1 VPIIYESAAGFVSEA
16 APGCYSS
23 AAPMNVGAIDLGIL
37 LVYMAG
43 LVALG
48 LWLGRG
54 AHNVAEYAVGGRD
67 LPWWLIL
74 FSIIATETSSVTF
87 LSIPGFAYERDLTWI
102 QIALGF
108 LVGRFAVAFL
118 LLPEYF
124 RGTLFTSY
132 EVLHRRFGGTTQQTA
147 SVLFILTRS
156 LADGLRLF
164 LSALVLQEMTGI
176 SIEWAVA
183 ALGVTTVVYTYL
195 GGMRAVLWSDLIQ
208 FVLYLGGA
216 LVAFGAILHHLPGG
230 WGELLSAGQAA
241 GKLRMFDFGL
251 DWSEPFGFWA
261 GLVGGAFITLG
272 SHGVDQLMVQRYLS
286 ARGLPAARRAV
297 WMSGLIVV
305 AQFALFLM
313 IGVGL
318 WRFYQLHPPAVP
330 FDRADRVFAR
340 FILDELP
347 VGLVGL
353 LLGAIFAAAMT
364 SSLNSCATVAV
375 NDLYLPFAGKRGRQP
390 SPERQLRL
398 TRVLTAVFGAVQI
411 AVGIAGQWVKSSIVS
426 SVLGIAAFTT
436 GIVLG
441 VFFLGLFTHR
451 VGQRA
456 ALAGFVVGLVVMT
469 WIFFATTLA
478 WPWYALVGSLVTVAA
493 GLAASLVWREE
504 IQKLEM

>member
-1 VPIIYESAAGFVSEA
+1 MS
-16 APGCYSS
+16 
-23 AAPMNVGAIDLGIL
+23 VGALDLAIL
-37 LVYMAG
+37 VAYMAG
-43 LVALG
+43 MVLLG
-48 LWLGRG
+48 SWLGRG
-54 AHNVAEYAVGGRD
+54 ARNVSEYAVGGRD

-74 FSIIATETSSVTF
+74 FSILATETSSVTF
-87 LSIPGFAYERDLTWI
+87 LSIPGFAYERDFTWL

-108 LVGRFAVAFL
+108 LVGRFVVAFL

-132 EVLHRRFGGTTQQTA
+132 EVLHRRFGGATKQTA

-176 SIEWAVA
+176 SIPWAVVV
-183 ALGVTTVVYTYL
+183 LGVTTIVYTYV
-195 GGMRAVLWSDLIQ
+195 GGMKAVLWTDLIQ
-208 FVLYLGGA
+208 FFLYLTGA
-216 LVAFGAILHHLPGG
+216 LVALVAILNRLPGG
-230 WGELLSAGQAA
+230 WDQLVAMGQEA
-241 GKLRMFDFGL
+241 GKFRVLDTRL
-251 DWSEPFGFWA
+251 DWSEPYGLWA
-261 GLVGGAFITLG
+261 GLVGGVFVTLG

-297 WMSGLIVV
+297 WVSGLIVV
-305 AQFALFLM
+305 AQFALFLL

-318 WRFYQLHPPAVP
+318 WSFYQLHPPTVP
-330 FDRADRVFAR
+330 FDRPDRIFAR

-347 VGLVGL
+347 VGMVGL

-375 NDLYLPFAGKRGRQP
+375 NDLLRVP
-390 SPERQLRL
+390 PERQLRL
-398 TRVLTAVFGAVQI
+398 TRILTAVFGAVQI
-411 AVGIAGQWVKSSIVS
+411 AVGIAGQWLQSSIVS

-441 VFFLGLFTHR
+441 VFFLGMFTRR

-456 ALAGFVVGLVVMT
+456 ALAGLVAGFAGMT
-469 WIFFATTLA
+469 WVYSERLS
-478 WPWYALVGSLVTVAA
+478 PGPGMPSRDR
-493 GLAASLVWREE
+493 S
-504 IQKLEM
+504 

>member
-1 VPIIYESAAGFVSEA
+1 
-16 APGCYSS
+16 
-23 AAPMNVGAIDLGIL
+23 MNVSALDLAI
-37 LVYMAG
+37 LVAYMAG
-43 LVALG
+43 MVLLG
-48 LWLGRG
+48 SWLGRG
-54 AHNVAEYAVGGRD
+54 ARDVAEYAVGSRD

-74 FSIIATETSSVTF
+74 FSIIATETSAVTF
-87 LSIPGFAYERDLTWI
+87 LSIPGFAYERDFTWL

-108 LVGRFAVAFL
+108 LLGRFAVAFL

-132 EVLHRRFGGTTQQTA
+132 EVLHRRFGGATKQTA

-176 SIEWAVA
+176 SIPWAVA
-183 ALGVTTVVYTYL
+183 ALGVTTVVYTYV
-195 GGMRAVLWSDLIQ
+195 GGMRAVLWTDLIQ
-208 FVLYLGGA
+208 FFLYLAGA
-216 LVAFGAILHHLPGG
+216 LVALVAILSRLPGG
-230 WGELLSAGQAA
+230 WDQLVEMGQAA
-241 GKLRMFDFGL
+241 GKLRVFDFRF
-251 DWSEPFGFWA
+251 DWSEPYGFWA

-286 ARGLPAARRAV
+286 ARGLPAARRALCV
-297 WMSGLIVV
+297 SGLVVV
-305 AQFALFLM
+305 AQFALFLL

-318 WRFYQLHPPAVP
+318 WSFYQLHPPAVP
-330 FDRADRVFAR
+330 FDRPDRVFAR

-347 VGLVGL
+347 TGLVGL

-375 NDLYLPFAGKRGRQP
+375 NDLLRVEPD
-390 SPERQLRL
+390 RQLRV
-398 TRVLTAVFGAVQI
+398 TRILTAFFGVVQI
-411 AVGIAGQWVKSSIVS
+411 AVGIGGQWVRSSIVS

-441 VFFLGLFTHR
+441 VFFLGMLPRR

-456 ALAGFVVGLVVMT
+456 ALAGLIAGFAGMT
-469 WIFFATTLA
+469 WIFFGTPLA
-478 WPWYALVGSLVTVAA
+478 WTWYALAGSLLTVAA
-493 GLAASLVWREE
+493 GFAASYVWPNGPAR
-504 IQKLEM
+504 

>member
-1 VPIIYESAAGFVSEA
+1 
-16 APGCYSS
+16 
-23 AAPMNVGAIDLGIL
+23 MNVGALDIAIL
-37 LVYMAG
+37 VAYMAG
-43 LVALG
+43 MVVLG
-48 LWLGRG
+48 SWLGRG
-54 AHNVAEYAVGGRD
+54 ARDVAEYAVGSRD

-74 FSIIATETSSVTF
+74 FSIIATETSAVTF
-87 LSIPGFAYERDLTWI
+87 LSIPGFAYERNFTWI

-108 LVGRFAVAFL
+108 LLGRFAVAFL

-132 EVLHRRFGGTTQQTA
+132 EVLHRRFGGATKQTA

-176 SIEWAVA
+176 SIPWAVT

-195 GGMRAVLWSDLIQ
+195 GGMRAVLWTDMIQ
-208 FVLYLGGA
+208 FFLYLAGA
-216 LVAFGAILHHLPGG
+216 LIALFAILARLPGG
-230 WGELLSAGQAA
+230 WDQLVAMGQAA
-241 GKLRMFDFGL
+241 GKFRALDLTL
-251 DWSEPFGFWA
+251 DWSEPYGLWA
-261 GLVGGAFITLG
+261 GLVGGAFIALG

-286 ARGLPAARRAV
+286 ARGLPEARRAV
-297 WMSGLIVV
+297 WVSGLVAV
-305 AQFALFLM
+305 AQFALFLL

-318 WRFYQLHPPAVP
+318 WSFYHLHPPAVP
-330 FDRADRVFAR
+330 FDRPDRVFAR

-347 VGLVGL
+347 TGLVGL

-375 NDLYLPFAGKRGRQP
+375 NDLLRVR
-390 SPERQLRL
+390 PERQLRL
-398 TRVLTAVFGAVQI
+398 TRILTAVFGAVQI
-411 AVGIAGQWVKSSIVS
+411 AVGIAGQWLKSSIVS

-441 VFFLGLFTHR
+441 VFFLGMYTRR

-456 ALAGFVVGLVVMT
+456 ALTGLVVGLAGMT
-469 WIFFATTLA
+469 WIFFATPLA
-478 WPWYALVGSLVTVAA
+478 WPWYALAGSLLTVAA
-493 GLAASLVWREE
+493 GLAASRVWPEGPPSG
-504 IQKLEM
+504 

>member
-1 VPIIYESAAGFVSEA
+1 MSIGLLDLAIL
-16 APGCYSS
+16 
-23 AAPMNVGAIDLGIL
+23 VG
-37 LVYMAG
+37 YMAG
-43 LVALG
+43 MVALG
-48 LWLGRG
+48 SWLGRG
-54 AHNVAEYAVGGRD
+54 ARDVAEYAVGSRD

-74 FSIIATETSSVTF
+74 FSILATETSAVTF
-87 LSIPGFAYERDLTWI
+87 LSIPGFAYERDFTWL

-108 LVGRFAVAFL
+108 LIGRFAVAFL

-132 EVLHRRFGGTTQQTA
+132 EVLDRRFGGATKQTA

-176 SIEWAVA
+176 SIPWAVA
-183 ALGVTTVVYTYL
+183 ALGITTVVYTYV
-195 GGMRAVLWSDLIQ
+195 GGMRAVLWTDLIQ
-208 FVLYLGGA
+208 FFLYLAGA
-216 LVAFGAILHHLPGG
+216 LVALAAILARLPGG
-230 WGELLSAGQAA
+230 WDQLVEMGQAA
-241 GKLRMFDFGL
+241 GKFRAFDLTL
-251 DWSEPFGFWA
+251 DWSEPYGLWA

-297 WMSGLIVV
+297 WVSGLIVV
-305 AQFALFLM
+305 AQFALFLL

-318 WRFYQLHPPAVP
+318 WSFYQLNPPAVP
-330 FDRADRVFAR
+330 FDRPDRIFAR

-347 VGLVGL
+347 VGMVGL

-375 NDLYLPFAGKRGRQP
+375 NDLYLPGRRV

-398 TRVLTAVFGAVQI
+398 TRILTAVFGAVQI
-411 AVGIAGQWVKSSIVS
+411 AVGIAGQWVQSSIVS

-441 VFFLGLFTHR
+441 VFFLGMLPR
-451 VGQRA
+451 RISQRA
-456 ALAGFVVGLVVMT
+456 ALAGLVAGFAGMT
-469 WIFFATTLA
+469 WVYFGTSLA
-478 WPWYALVGSLVTVAA
+478 WPWYALAGSLITVAA
-493 GLAASLVWREE
+493 GLAASYFKFPGEARRDRD
-504 IQKLEM
+504 